1 MTKDDVLKRLEEIGV
16 IPVVRAASAEEAV
29 AVAEAIGEGGIP
41 VLEITLTVP
50 GAVKVIAEL
59 SKRFGDQVLVG
70 AGTVLDPEAA
80 RECIDAGARFVVSP
94 ALNLQTI
101 ELCKREGIVI
111 LPGALTPTEVVTAW
125 NAGAD
130 AVKVFP
136 CSALGGAKYLRALK
150 APLPQIR
157 LVPTGGVSL
166 ATAKD
171 FIAAGAWAL
180 GVGADLVNNE
190 AIRSG
195 DRGSVISAARDYV
208 AAVRDARATL
218 NKSKET
224 AA

>member
-50 GAVKVIAEL
+50 GAVKVIADL

-70 AGTVLDPEAA
+70 AGTVLDPETA
-80 RECIDAGARFVVSP
+80 RECIRAGARFVVSP

-136 CSALGGAKYLRALK
+136 CSAVGGAKYLRALK

-195 DRGSVISAARDYV
+195 DRGSVISAARHYV
-208 AAVRDARATL
+208 QAVQEARASL
-218 NKSKET
+218 NKTKET